1 MQGIIYLSVTLN
13 AVIKHGF
20 ELLCGMLIFTYNQC
34 NEANYTPTS
43 SAYSVA
49 VLLFYNT
56 SNRVNCLNSMHI
68 VSDLVPLKQF
78 LIRSNSSQD

>member
-1 MQGIIYLSVTLN
+1 MQGIICLSVTLN

-20 ELLCGMLIFTYNQC
+20 ELLFGMLIFTYNQC
-34 NEANYTPTS
+34 HEASYMPTS

-49 VLLFYNT
+49 VLLSYNT